1 MFLRFRRRGKQ
12 KAGFLKKDS
21 LLIYFLNNRHSFW
34 MEESSSDITTYFV
47 PICFFPK
54 YFVLSLQNKHVW
66 EMSLYMEQSLHRSPF
81 QWNKNRNT
89 HTSQKHFLQAPFERD
104 GRTWTLRHSSF
115 GNIFQLRVKT
125 SKYRLR
131 RPLDWACH
139 FDSYRLWENSNLK
152 LCYNL
157 YKSKKLIFVLFK
169 ILCGFFAHL
178 LLTCERKSK
187 SFRNKWP
194 KKAH

>member
-66 EMSLYMEQSLHRSPF
+66 EMSLHYGTEFTQKPISVEQE
-81 QWNKNRNT
+81 
-89 HTSQKHFLQAPFERD
+89 QKHITETFFTGTFWKILTHMDTASFLFRKHFPTPSQNFKIQAEATSWLGMPFWFLQ
-104 GRTWTLRHSSF
+104 TLR
-115 GNIFQLRVKT
+115 
-125 SKYRLR
+125 
-131 RPLDWACH
+131 
-139 FDSYRLWENSNLK
+139 K
-152 LCYNL
+152 L
-157 YKSKKLIFVLFK
+157 KSKI
-169 ILCGFFAHL
+169 IL
-178 LLTCERKSK
+178 
-187 SFRNKWP
+187 
-194 KKAH
+194 

>member
-1 MFLRFRRRGKQ
+1 
-12 KAGFLKKDS
+12 
-21 LLIYFLNNRHSFW
+21 

-66 EMSLYMEQSLHRSPF
+66 EMSLHYGTEFTQKPISVEQE
-81 QWNKNRNT
+81 QK
-89 HTSQKHFLQAPFERD
+89 HTAQKHFLQAPFERY
-104 GRTWTLRHSSF
+104 GCTWTLHHSSF

-152 LCYNL
+152 LFYNL

-178 LLTCERKSK
+178 LLTCEQKSK

-194 KKAH
+194 KKAD